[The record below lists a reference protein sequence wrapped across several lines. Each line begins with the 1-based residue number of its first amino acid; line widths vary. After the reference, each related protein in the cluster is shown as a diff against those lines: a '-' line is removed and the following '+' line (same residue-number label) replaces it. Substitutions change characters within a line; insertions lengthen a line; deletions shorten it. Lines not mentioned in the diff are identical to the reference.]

1 MKLLSNNLI
10 LFPIMILALILTACG
25 SDDHGPTPVGL
36 NLIMDG
42 EVIATQEGT
51 VITYPGDANFITVQE
66 GETTS
71 AIEVQ
76 FFLESGEPVVY
87 ETEDGYSLEYNITDT
102 DVLNVNHPVNNN
114 EWHLQLV
121 GISAGSASF
130 SVQLFH
136 VSHSDFD
143 SRNFAVQ
150 VVAPEE

>member
-1 MKLLSNNLI
+1 
-10 LFPIMILALILTACG
+10 MIFALILSACG

-42 EVIATQEGT
+42 VVIATQEGT
-51 VITYPGDANFITVQE
+51 DITYPGDTDFITVEE

-76 FFLESGEPVVY
+76 FFLESGEPAVF
-87 ETEDGYSLEYNITDT
+87 ETEEGYSLQYNITDT
-102 DVLNVNHPVNNN
+102 NVLNVNHPVNNN

-121 GISAGSASF
+121 GVSAGSASF
-130 SVQLFH
+130 SIQLFH
-136 VSHSDFD
+136 VGHSDFD

-150 VVAPEE
+150 VVTPEE